1 MHVCMLVY
9 ITVVPA
15 IGEQLLVPDAAFAGS
30 SAALPPVISLSPR
43 SREQKTN
50 YALRRHYTLPLRGLG
65 L

>member
-1 MHVCMLVY
+1 MHVCMMLVY

-15 IGEQLLVPDAAFAGS
+15 IGEQLLVPDAVFAGS
-30 SAALPPVISLSPR
+30 SAALPVISLSPR